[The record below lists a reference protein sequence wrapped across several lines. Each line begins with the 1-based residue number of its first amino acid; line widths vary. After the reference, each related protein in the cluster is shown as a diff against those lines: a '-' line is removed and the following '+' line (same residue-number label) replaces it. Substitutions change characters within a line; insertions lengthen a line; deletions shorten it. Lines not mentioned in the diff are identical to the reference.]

1 MIPFPP
7 NKLLKVHEHGHD
19 FLHKLVINMKIETE
33 IDRIIGMDMDK
44 NMNMKEYHSGNKV
57 LRPLLSSATSSVFKM
72 SFKVRHTVI
81 AGH

>member
-19 FLHKLVINMKIETE
+19 FVHELLINMKIETE
-33 IDRIIGMDMDK
+33 IGMLIGMDMDI
-44 NMNMKEYHSGNKV
+44 KEYHSDNKV
-57 LRPLLSSATSSVFKM
+57 FRPLLSSATFSVFKM
-72 SFKVRHTVI
+72 SLKFRLTVI